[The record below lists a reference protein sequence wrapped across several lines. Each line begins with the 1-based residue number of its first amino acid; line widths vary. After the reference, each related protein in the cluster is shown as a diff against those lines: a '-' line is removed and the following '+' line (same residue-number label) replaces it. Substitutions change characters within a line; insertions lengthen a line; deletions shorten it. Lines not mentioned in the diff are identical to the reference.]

1 MTEAPSPCYHAA
13 VERPSDPP
21 RPGTLLIA
29 ATVFYGLMSAAAI
42 VVLALSDLDPGLVVF
57 GPDLEDV
64 ASGLAPAPL
73 SHPLAALLG
82 AASGGVVVML
92 SLMLRRV
99 GPIDRLHKEFSA
111 VLGPLSTGTVA
122 VLAVTSAV
130 GEELLFRG
138 ALQPLIGFWPTAAL
152 FGLLH
157 GGGTPRLFAWTVF
170 AFLSGLLLGW
180 LADFT
185 GSLLA
190 PILCHLTINFWN
202 LQAIGERPREG
213 TT

>member
-1 MTEAPSPCYHAA
+1 MTAAARPCYRAC

-21 RPGTLLIA
+21 RSTTLVIA
-29 ATVFYGLMSAAAI
+29 ATVFYGLMSVAAV
-42 VVLALSDLDPGLVVF
+42 VVLLLSDLDPGLVVF
-57 GPDLEDV
+57 GPSLVDV
-64 ASGLAPAPL
+64 AEGRAAPMPLGHPL
-73 SHPLAALLG
+73 SALLG
-82 AASGGVVVML
+82 AAAGAAVVAL
-92 SLMLRRV
+92 SLVLRRY
-99 GPIDRLHKEFSA
+99 GPIDRLQKEFGA
-111 VLGPLSTGTVA
+111 VLGELSTGIVA

-138 ALQPLIGFWPTAAL
+138 ALQPLVGFWPTAIL

-157 GGGTPRLFAWTVF
+157 GGGAPRLFAWTVF

-202 LQAIGERPREG
+202 LQAIGAPREAPP
-213 TT
+213 